1 MKTRDGF
8 VSNSSS
14 SSFVVAMDS
23 QRPTR
28 EEVLAKFG
36 KATYDSYQWWKE
48 EPTSETLDVTEYL
61 VQDAVAMEG
70 VPLSPEALDQIIAT
84 LFEDESL
91 WFELMYETEVGKR
104 LQRMQDRWADVWHS
118 RDLPEAEALRRRRN
132 YNTISNIQSHKA
144 EQLLRAEVEAWVRA
158 NEGKYGF
165 KFHYSDN
172 DGEVGAALEHGDHW
186 SRANAL
192 HFSHH

>member
-28 EEVLAKFG
+28 DEVLAKFG
-36 KATYDSYQWWKE
+36 RATYDSYRWME
-48 EPTSETLDVTEYL
+48 EKSVPMDVTDYL

-91 WFELMYETEVGKR
+91 WYELVYETEVGRR
-104 LQRMQDRWADVWHS
+104 LQDMQDKWADVW
-118 RDLPEAEALRRRRN
+118 RTKDLTEEEARRRRRN
-132 YNTISNIQSHKA
+132 YNTISNIQSIKA
-144 EQLLRAEVEAWVRA
+144 DQLLRAKVSEWVKA

-186 SRANAL
+186 EHAEAL